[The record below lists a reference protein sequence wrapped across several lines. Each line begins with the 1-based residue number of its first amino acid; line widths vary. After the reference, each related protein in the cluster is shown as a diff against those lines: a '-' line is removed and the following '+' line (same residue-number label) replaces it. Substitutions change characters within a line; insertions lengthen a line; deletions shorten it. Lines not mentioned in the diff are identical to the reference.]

1 MCESLIVET
10 NDTLERISN
19 PSPIAFE
26 PAVHR
31 HEVHRYAGFV
41 EAARRWAA
49 TMLVLS
55 EQDRAVDG
63 IFKDAGRFVAA
74 MCAVSMREEGVTLVK
89 LKALCARFGLLSAG
103 RARAV
108 LLFLRYLGYVDVWGQ
123 KSANGTRIYKVN
135 PNFIAAWRLQLEAII
150 ANLHLLEPRV
160 GKLLEHLDDDA
171 IFDAICASQI
181 DELANDV
188 EALNRFPEITQ
199 IFVNRS
205 AGSQVLW
212 YLLSFHR
219 DEVFPS
225 PKPVPLNPSLLAGRF
240 NVSTVHIRRILNAA
254 IAANLLRWV
263 DEGHL
268 IFTPKALANLYDFYG
283 AQMSCLLRTA
293 YHTLDLLDN

>member
-1 MCESLIVET
+1 MSGSLSLDAI
-10 NDTLERISN
+10 DTQGRVSDS
-19 PSPIAFE
+19 SPITSE
-26 PAVHR
+26 PALHL
-31 HEVHRYAGFV
+31 HEVHKHPRFV
-41 EAARRWAA
+41 EVARRWAA
-49 TMLVLS
+49 NMLVLS
-55 EQDRAVDG
+55 DKDRAVDG

-123 KSANGTRIYKVN
+123 KSANGTTIYKVN
-135 PNFIAAWRLQLEAII
+135 PTFIAAWRLQLEAIFTS
-150 ANLHLLEPRV
+150 LELLDPRI
-160 GKLLEHLDDDA
+160 GKLLAHLGNDA

-181 DELANDV
+181 DELADDV

-225 PKPVPLNPSLLAGRF
+225 PRPVPLNPSILAERF
-240 NVSTVHIRRILNAA
+240 KVSTVHIRRILNAA

-293 YHTLDLLDN
+293 YHTLDLLE

>member
-1 MCESLIVET
+1 MSESLT
-10 NDTLERISN
+10 FDAGDTKVRVSN
-19 PSPIAFE
+19 SPAASLTPS
-26 PAVHR
+26 VQR
-31 HEVHRYAGFV
+31 HEVHKYDGFV
-41 EAARRWAA
+41 EAAWRWAA

-55 EQDRAVDG
+55 DQDRAVDG

-123 KSANGTRIYKVN
+123 KSANGTTIYKVN
-135 PNFIAAWRLQLEAII
+135 PTFIAAWRLQLEAIFTS
-150 ANLHLLEPRV
+150 LELLNPRI
-160 GKLLEHLDDDA
+160 GKLLDHLQNDA

-181 DELANDV
+181 DELADDV

-199 IFVNRS
+199 IFVNRA

-212 YLLSFHR
+212 YMLSIHR

-225 PKPVPLNPSLLAGRF
+225 PKPVPLNPSILAERF
-240 NVSTVHIRRILNAA
+240 NVSSVHIRRILNAA
-254 IAANLLRWV
+254 VNANLLRWA
-263 DEGHL
+263 DEEHVV
-268 IFTPKALANLYDFYG
+268 FTPKALANLYDFYG

-293 YHTLDLLDN
+293 YHVLNLVD

>member
-10 NDTLERISN
+10 SDTFQRVSN
-19 PSPIAFE
+19 PNLIASE
-26 PAVHR
+26 PAMHR
-31 HEVHRYAGFV
+31 HEVNRHAGFV
-41 EAARRWAA
+41 EGARRWAA
-49 TMLVLS
+49 NMLVLS
-55 EQDRAVDG
+55 DQDRAVDG

-108 LLFLRYLGYVDVWGQ
+108 LLFLRYLGYVEVWGQ
-123 KSANGTRIYKVN
+123 RRARRATHYKVN
-135 PNFIAAWRLQLEAII
+135 PTFVEAWRLQLEAIFT
-150 ANLHLLEPRV
+150 ALELIDPRV
-160 GKLLEHLDDDA
+160 GRLLNHLDDDA

-181 DELANDV
+181 DELADDV
-188 EALNRFPEITQ
+188 AALNHFPEITQ
-199 IFVNRS
+199 IFVNRA

-225 PKPVPLNPSLLAGRF
+225 PKPVPLNPSTLAGRF
-240 NVSTVHIRRILNAA
+240 HVSKVHIRRILNAA

-263 DEGHL
+263 DDGHVS
-268 IFTPKALANLYDFYG
+268 FTPKALANLYDFYG

>member
-1 MCESLIVET
+1 MQESLTFEAR
-10 NDTLERISN
+10 DT
-19 PSPIAFE
+19 IAQASSSRAAA
-26 PAVHR
+26 PASVLRR
-31 HEVHRYAGFV
+31 HEVHEFDGFV

-49 TMLVLS
+49 TMLVMS
-55 EQDRAVDG
+55 DQDRAVDG

-123 KSANGTRIYKVN
+123 KSANGTTFYKVN
-135 PNFIAAWRLQLEAII
+135 PTFIAAWRLQLEAIFTS
-150 ANLHLLEPRV
+150 LELLDPRV
-160 GKLLEHLDDDA
+160 GRLLDHLEDDS

-181 DELANDV
+181 DELADDV
-188 EALNRFPEITQ
+188 DALNRFPEITQ
-199 IFVNRS
+199 IFVNRA

-225 PKPVPLNPSLLAGRF
+225 PKPVPLNPSILAERF
-240 NVSTVHIRRILNAA
+240 HVSTVHIRRILNAA
-254 IAANLLRWV
+254 VDTNLLRWA
-263 DEGHL
+263 DEGHVV
-268 IFTPKALANLYDFYG
+268 FTPKALANLYDFYG

-293 YHTLDLLDN
+293 YHVLKLLD

>member
-1 MCESLIVET
+1 MSDSLTVDAI
-10 NDTLERISN
+10 DTIERVSN
-19 PSPIAFE
+19 PNPIVSE
-26 PAVHR
+26 LAVHR
-31 HEVHRYAGFV
+31 HEVHKHPGFV
-41 EAARRWAA
+41 EGARRWAA
-49 TMLVLS
+49 NMLVLS
-55 EQDRAVDG
+55 DRDRAVDG

-123 KSANGTRIYKVN
+123 KSANGTTIYKVN
-135 PNFIAAWRLQLEAII
+135 PTFVAAWRLQLEAIFT
-150 ANLHLLEPRV
+150 ALELIDPRV
-160 GKLLEHLDDDA
+160 GQLLEHLEHDA

-181 DELANDV
+181 DELADDV

-199 IFVNRS
+199 IFVNRA

-212 YLLSFHR
+212 YLLSFNR

-225 PKPVPLNPSLLAGRF
+225 PKPVPLNPSILAGRF

>member
-1 MCESLIVET
+1 MNESLT
-10 NDTLERISN
+10 FDASDTIERASTL
-19 PSPIAFE
+19 
-26 PAVHR
+26 PAAAPAKAVRR
-31 HEVHRYAGFV
+31 HEVHLHAGFV
-41 EAARRWAA
+41 EGARRWAA
-49 TMLVLS
+49 NMLVLS
-55 EQDRAVDG
+55 DQDRAVDG

-123 KSANGTRIYKVN
+123 KSANGTTIYKVN
-135 PNFIAAWRLQLEAII
+135 PTFIAAWRLQLEAIFT
-150 ANLHLLEPRV
+150 ALELIDPRV
-160 GKLLEHLDDDA
+160 GLLLEHLDDDA
-171 IFDAICASQI
+171 IFDVICASQI
-181 DELANDV
+181 DELAEDV

-199 IFVNRS
+199 IFVNRA

-212 YLLSFHR
+212 YMLSFHR
-219 DEVFPS
+219 DDVFPS
-225 PKPVPLNPSLLAGRF
+225 PRPVPLNPSILAERF

-254 IAANLLRWV
+254 VAANLLRWV

-268 IFTPKALANLYDFYG
+268 IFTQKALANLYDFYG

-293 YHTLDLLDN
+293 YHTLDQLG

>member
-1 MCESLIVET
+1 MRESLTFEASET
-10 NDTLERISN
+10 
-19 PSPIAFE
+19 IAHASRSQAAE
-26 PAVHR
+26 PASVLRR
-31 HEVHRYAGFV
+31 HEVHKYDEFV

-55 EQDRAVDG
+55 DQDRAVDG

-123 KSANGTRIYKVN
+123 KSANGTTIYKVN
-135 PNFIAAWRLQLEAII
+135 PTFIAAWRLQLRAIFV
-150 ANLHLLEPRV
+150 NLQLLDPRV
-160 GKLLEHLDDDA
+160 GKLLDHLDDDA

-181 DELANDV
+181 DELADDV
-188 EALNRFPEITQ
+188 AALNRFPEITQ
-199 IFVNRS
+199 IFVNRA

-212 YLLSFHR
+212 YLLSCHR

-225 PKPVPLNPSLLAGRF
+225 SRPVPLNPSILAERF
-240 NVSTVHIRRILNAA
+240 HVSTVHIRRILNAA
-254 IAANLLRWV
+254 VDANLLRWV
-263 DEGHL
+263 DEGR
-268 IFTPKALANLYDFYG
+268 IVFTPKALANLYDFYG

-293 YHTLDLLDN
+293 FHVLKLLN

>member
-1 MCESLIVET
+1 MQESLTFEAS
-10 NDTLERISN
+10 DT
-19 PSPIAFE
+19 IAKASSSRAAA
-26 PAVHR
+26 PALVLSR
-31 HEVHRYAGFV
+31 HEVHKFDGFV
-41 EAARRWAA
+41 DAARRWAA
-49 TMLVLS
+49 TMLVMS
-55 EQDRAVDG
+55 DQDRAVDG

-123 KSANGTRIYKVN
+123 KSANGTTIYKVN
-135 PNFIAAWRLQLEAII
+135 PTFIAAWRLQLEAIFTS
-150 ANLHLLEPRV
+150 LELLDLRI
-160 GKLLEHLDDDA
+160 GKLLDHLEDDA

-181 DELANDV
+181 DELADDV

-225 PKPVPLNPSLLAGRF
+225 PKPVPLNPSILAERF

-254 IAANLLRWV
+254 VNANLLRWA
-263 DEGHL
+263 DEGHVV
-268 IFTPKALANLYDFYG
+268 FTPKALANLYDFYG

-293 YHTLDLLDN
+293 YHVLNLLD

>member
-1 MCESLIVET
+1 MQESLVFEAS
-10 NDTLERISN
+10 DT
-19 PSPIAFE
+19 IAHASSSRAAA
-26 PAVHR
+26 PALVLRR
-31 HEVHRYAGFV
+31 HEVHKFDGFV
-41 EAARRWAA
+41 DAARRWAA
-49 TMLVLS
+49 TMLVMS
-55 EQDRAVDG
+55 DQDRAVDG

-89 LKALCARFGLLSAG
+89 LKTLCARFGLLSAG

-123 KSANGTRIYKVN
+123 KCANGTTIYKVN
-135 PNFIAAWRLQLEAII
+135 PTFIGAWRLQLEAIFTS
-150 ANLHLLEPRV
+150 LELLDPRI
-160 GKLLEHLDDDA
+160 GKLLDHLENDA

-181 DELANDV
+181 DELADDV

-225 PKPVPLNPSLLAGRF
+225 PKPVPLNPSILAERF

-254 IAANLLRWV
+254 VNANLLRWA
-263 DEGHL
+263 DEGHVV
-268 IFTPKALANLYDFYG
+268 FTPKALANLYDFYG
-283 AQMSCLLRTA
+283 AQMSCLLRTG
-293 YHTLDLLDN
+293 YHVLNLLD